1 MKNQQVSVVINNANI
16 DLTIRKPSDFKPR
29 KGFKLVHV
37 KYIPDVAPTA
47 DSTHRILGRGYFWTE
62 KGIKELCY
70 ILEVPANEAVPLNR
84 IFENEKA
91 EYRRTH
97 RHKIWNKKHTKL
109 IMCPFTNSCSDCPF
123 KDKPE
128 EIFPSEA
135 EMTVSYEEV
144 NQDKV
149 YAPDEAFGSERIIFY
164 SPQEEEMLKA
174 IKSDDEAVFIKLVSL
189 NRQGYE
195 LAEIMKK
202 LNLVREDI
210 ERLGHKLEKYMNEYI
225 D

>member
-1 MKNQQVSVVINNANI
+1 MKVQQILVAINNANI
-16 DLTIRKPSDFKPR
+16 DLTIRKPSDYKPR

-47 DSTHRILGRGYFWTE
+47 DATHRILGRGYFWGE
-62 KGIKELCY
+62 KGVKELCY
-70 ILEVPANEAVPLNR
+70 VLEIPSNESTPLNR
-84 IFENEKA
+84 MFENEKA
-91 EYRRTH
+91 EYRRAH
-97 RHKIWNKKHTKL
+97 RHKIWNKKRTKL

-135 EMTVSYEEV
+135 EMILSYEDV

-149 YAPDEAFGSERIIFY
+149 CLPDEAFGSEKSIFY
-164 SPQEEEMLKA
+164 NSQEDEMLTA

-195 LAEIMKK
+195 LAEIMEK

-210 ERLGHKLEKYMNEYI
+210 ERLGHKLEKYVDDYI